1 MALKTGGKPFPDDLE
16 RQVRTEAKE
25 MKREAAARAA
35 ANKRPSEQPRHKKL
49 RQRDEI
55 VADLKGRVLTSDHA
69 VGRVGKQANAQTAR
83 RRKNA
88 AVRKSRRANR
98 G

>member
-16 RQVRTEAKE
+16 REVRNERTA
-25 MKREAAARAA
+25 MKREARARAE

-49 RQRDEI
+49 RQRMATAI
-55 VADLKGRVLTSDHA
+55 VSGQMSGTHVYGRAGKNENVLAS
-69 VGRVGKQANAQTAR
+69 R
-83 RRKNA
+83 RAKNKVA
-88 AVRKSRRANR
+88 RKSRRANR